1 MSLAEQKAVVAH
13 TAEAFTDVEPDANM
27 VTEAAKAVLKDSEA
41 RGGGVQMLG
50 VDKIYPGSNVKALN
64 DFNLEI
70 KPGEMVVLLGGSGCG
85 KSTALRSLAGL
96 EDIQAGR
103 ILVGGQ
109 DVTGVPVNKRDM
121 AMVFQAYSLFPH
133 MTALQN
139 VEFGLEIRGVTRA
152 ERRHLAMEKLDLV
165 GLADQAGKYTQ
176 QMSGGQQQR
185 VALAR
190 ALAVN
195 PRVLLLGEPL
205 SALDAKVRV
214 QLRDEIRRIQ
224 LEAGTTTVF
233 VTHDQEE
240 ALAVADRIGV
250 MNHGRIEQIAD
261 PQTLYRRPET
271 EYVATFIGL
280 TNRLPGISNGAEAV
294 VFGQRVPLLEGSRKE
309 GAVVLVR
316 PENMTIAM
324 HEAGVAG
331 SGSGAGEVGRVEMVH
346 FLGALARVDV
356 RIMAAE
362 YRGLGGEDG
371 AALRVTVQVPA
382 NELPSGLTV
391 GSEVMVAP
399 RPIAALAV

>member
-195 PRVLLLGEPL
+195 PRVLLLDEPL

-294 VFGQRVPLLEGSRKE
+294 VFGQRVPLLGGSRKE

-356 RIMAAE
+356 CIMAAE

-382 NELPSGLTV
+382 NELPFGLTV

>member
-1 MSLAEQKAVVAH
+1 MTLADQKATIAR
-13 TAEAFTDVEPDANM
+13 TSEAFVDADPNAGT
-27 VTEAAKAVLKDSEA
+27 VTRAAREVLNDSAE
-41 RGGGVQMLG
+41 RGGGVQMLN
-50 VDKIYPGSNVKALN
+50 VDKIYPGATNKALDN
-64 DFNLEI
+64 FNLEI
-70 KPGEMVVLLGGSGCG
+70 NPGEMVVLLGGSCCG

-121 AMVFQAYSLFPH
+121 AMVFQAYLLFPH

-139 VEFGLEIRGVTRA
+139 VEFGLEIRGMGKA
-152 ERRHLAMEKLDLV
+152 ERRKQAMEKLELV

-195 PRVLLLGEPL
+195 PRVLLLDEPL

-250 MNHGRIEQIAD
+250 MNHGRIEQLAD
-261 PQTLYRRPET
+261 PQTLYRRPDS

-280 TNRLPGISNGAEAV
+280 TNRLPGITNGEEAV
-294 VFGQRVPLLEGSRKE
+294 VFGQRVPLLEASKRD
-309 GAVVLVR
+309 ASTVLVR
-316 PENMTIAM
+316 PENLAIAL
-324 HEAGVAG
+324 AANDGNTV
-331 SGSGAGEVGRVEMVH
+331 GERGRVNMVH

-356 RIMAAE
+356 TVAS
-362 YRGLGGEDG
+362 G
-371 AALRVTVQVPA
+371 AGRLPVTVQLPA
-382 NELPSGLTV
+382 NELPAGLAV
-391 GSEVMVAP
+391 GSEVVVTP

>member
-1 MSLAEQKAVVAH
+1 MTLADQKATIAR
-13 TAEAFTDVEPDANM
+13 TSEAFVDVDPNAET
-27 VTEAAKAVLKDSEA
+27 VTRAARAVLNDSA
-41 RGGGVQMLG
+41 TRGGGVQMLN
-50 VDKIYPGSNVKALN
+50 VDKIYPGSTTKALDN
-64 DFNLEI
+64 FNLEI
-70 KPGEMVVLLGGSGCG
+70 NPGEMVVLLGGSGCG

-109 DVTGVPVNKRDM
+109 EVTGVPVNKRDM

-139 VEFGLEIRGVTRA
+139 VEFGLEIRGISRA
-152 ERRHLAMEKLDLV
+152 ERRKQAMEKLELV

-195 PRVLLLGEPL
+195 PRVLLLDEPL

-250 MNHGRIEQIAD
+250 MNHGRIEQITD
-261 PQTLYRRPET
+261 PQTLYRRPAS

-280 TNRLPGISNGAEAV
+280 TNRLPGITNGEEAV
-294 VFGQRVPLLEGSRKE
+294 VFGQRVPLLKDSRRN
-309 GAVVLVR
+309 AATVLVR
-316 PENMTIAM
+316 PENLAISMA
-324 HEAGVAG
+324 ANDGNAV
-331 SGSGAGEVGRVEMVH
+331 GEHGRVDMVH

-356 RIMAAE
+356 TVSAE
-362 YRGLGGEDG
+362 SGHLP
-371 AALRVTVQVPA
+371 VTVQLPA
-382 NELPSGLTV
+382 NELPAGLVV
-391 GSEVMVAP
+391 GSEVVVVP